1 MPSLRELKQ
10 RLQSVK
16 TTQQIA
22 GAMKTA
28 ATAKYSKAS
37 AQLEKNEPY
46 AKALKEI
53 TSELG
58 GFTEEELAAIA
69 AEGISSDEI
78 VGAMEG
84 ETLQGGRLAA
94 AFSLAFGGKSGGKG
108 KNKNA
113 RASTSAPKTVKGR
126 KGKKLKRLLKLRRET
141 ESTQALRPL
150 YVLIS
155 GNRGL
160 CGGYNHELFTFFA
173 DLIKSRSAEAG
184 ECLTLACGRMAIE
197 HCSEKSVPV
206 CAEFAL
212 SDVPTYAEAE
222 RLCRLLTGLYS
233 GRGVSE
239 VLIVHQR
246 FINMLKHEPAVTR
259 LFPPEHGDDASKEDS
274 ARRTYPDDVLYVPD
288 VDTVRRSLLQLY
300 LTQQVYTLLLQC
312 ACGAQAATLM
322 AMRSAYDNA
331 EATALALETTINRR
345 RQAEVT
351 QSVLETAS
359 DFDRQ
364 Y

>member
-94 AFSLAFGGKSGGKG
+94 AFSLAFGGKSGG
-108 KNKNA
+108 
-113 RASTSAPKTVKGR
+113 